1 VTRTIAFESIDAP
14 ERSAFAAGVFSALFP
29 GLGQLYAGRPRRALA
44 WALLPLLIVVALVG
58 LTVAAT
64 RGALPIAVL
73 AQLASPQTLI
83 AALVANAALF
93 LYRAAAIVDAYRVAS
108 GPQGRG
114 RGRAYG
120 TGTGSSSAASLI
132 GLVALLMVVSLGH
145 LAVGRLN
152 LAAYGTITGLGGG
165 DPSAVTGDGSPVASS
180 SPSTSPGPDSSPA
193 AVAWNGSG
201 RLNILLI
208 GADHRPGG
216 GEYLTDTMIVASI
229 DPATKNVAMFSLPR
243 DTANVPLPPTWP
255 AAKKYANGVF
265 PRKINS
271 LYTVA
276 RADPASFPGDD
287 AQRGFLALKG
297 ALGQL
302 YGIDISYYIAVDF
315 QGFLDV
321 VDALGGVTVDVQVPV
336 RDYHYP
342 ADDGRGSLNLYI
354 PPGIHHFDG
363 PTALAYARA
372 RHQTSDFD
380 RAQRQ
385 QRIVTSIGRQV
396 DLASLLVPGRIDA
409 LMGVVRNSVRTD
421 IPADLF
427 PSLVTLA
434 DGVDLN
440 SVASIVFTPPKYGT
454 ECFPCGRTGVYLI
467 RPDVAAIRAEVKAV
481 LAAPAP
487 EGAATP

>member
-1 VTRTIAFESIDAP
+1 MTRAVAFEPIDAP
-14 ERSAFAAGVFSALFP
+14 ERSAFAAGVFSAVFP

-44 WALLPLLIVVALVG
+44 WAVIPLLIVVALAG
-58 LTVAAT
+58 LAVAAT
-64 RGALPIAVL
+64 RGGLPIAVL
-73 AQLASPQTLI
+73 AQLAGPQALM
-83 AALVANAALF
+83 AALVGNGALF
-93 LYRAAAIVDAYRVAS
+93 LYRAAAIVDAYRVA
-108 GPQGRG
+108 GQPPGRG

-120 TGTGSSSAASLI
+120 TSSPSAASLI
-132 GLVALLMVVSLGH
+132 GLAALLMVVSLGH
-145 LAVGRLN
+145 IAVARLN

-165 DPSAVTGDGSPVASS
+165 DQSAITGETGTTPSS
-180 SPSTSPGPDSSPA
+180 SPSTTAGPDSSPA
-193 AVAWNGSG
+193 AVAWNGTG

-229 DPATKNVAMFSLPR
+229 DPATKKVAMFSLPR
-243 DTANVPLPPTWP
+243 DTANVPLPPSWP

-271 LYTVA
+271 LYTIA
-276 RADPASFPGDD
+276 RADRASFPGDD

-297 ALGQL
+297 ALGEL

-321 VDALGGVTVDVQVPV
+321 VNALGGVTVDVQVPV

-385 QRIVTSIGRQV
+385 QRIITSIGRQV

-409 LMGVVRNSVRTD
+409 LMGVVRSSVRTD

-434 DGVDLN
+434 DGVDLD
-440 SVASIVFTPPKYGT
+440 SLASIVFTPPKYGT
-454 ECFPCGRTGVYLI
+454 ECYPCGRTGVYLI
-467 RPDVAAIRAEVKAV
+467 RPNVAAIRAEVKAV
-481 LAAPAP
+481 LAESPP